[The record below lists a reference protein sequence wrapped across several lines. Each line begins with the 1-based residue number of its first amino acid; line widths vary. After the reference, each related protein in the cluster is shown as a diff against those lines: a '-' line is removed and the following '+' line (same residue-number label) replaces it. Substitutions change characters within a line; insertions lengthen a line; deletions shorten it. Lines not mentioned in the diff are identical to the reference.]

1 MIFKLK
7 NINYFDKLYLY
18 NLVSFILLILYF
30 YRYFHFCLSVTQRF
44 IIIKK
49 LKTQPVVIII
59 TTTSTITTITRYL

>member
-44 IIIKK
+44 IIIKNF
-49 LKTQPVVIII
+49 KTQPVVIII
-59 TTTSTITTITRYL
+59 TTTSTITYNRV